1 MKIYESLQVHGNSK
15 IRSLLRDSVKIVL
28 IGVAGYLVFALI
40 FLAIMAILPN
50 PCGSDDAIDMY
61 GCHPDGSM

>member
-1 MKIYESLQVHGNSK
+1 MKIYESPQFHGNSK

-28 IGVAGYLVFALI
+28 IGVAGYLVFALF

>member
-1 MKIYESLQVHGNSK
+1 MKIYESPQLHGNSK
-15 IRSLLRDSVKIVL
+15 IRSFWRDAVKIVF
-28 IGVAGYLVFALI
+28 IGAGGYLIFILI

-61 GCHPDGSM
+61 GCHPDWSM